1 MQRLNNTANDPPT
14 AIQALLDDQLRRTS
28 LLTQLA
34 IEFRETL
41 DQTTVIGQ
49 TLRAVT
55 MHLMADGVSIIVVRP
70 DLTPDLAFSMAD
82 GVVQP
87 MPEALADAVIAKGL
101 AGWVIRH
108 GSSVALSDV
117 ARDRRWLQF
126 SELHR
131 VGSVIVLPIRQA
143 SATLGALT
151 VHRAVP
157 YGFSSHDLILL
168 EGVAAQIGV
177 ALSAAR
183 QQASERQRR
192 DQAMALLQMSQY
204 LSAER
209 SPAELAGMIQE
220 KSVSVFGARCGLL
233 FLIEERAGQPTL
245 RAVLPNEPLPIDR
258 ALVEHAGGAARIAW
272 TGNRILTTAPGP
284 DLTGVALP
292 LVHQGRAIGAFV
304 LIHAGTSGFSATIW
318 SLLTIFTHVLAAA
331 CANMDLVRRL
341 TAQKRLLEELVAQRT
356 QQLSHSRDALRVV
369 FDSLPDG
376 IVLLDATEHLVA
388 ANRIFCDE
396 IVGIPPPEVVGQSYS
411 AVWQLLERSG
421 AVRVQLDDS
430 DQPRRQRLVVQ
441 LHTTNGARTYQVERM
456 ALLGEGAQIEQ
467 YLEYWHQ
474 ISQMD

>member
-1 MQRLNNTANDPPT
+1 MQRLDTAPNDPPT

-41 DQTTVIGQ
+41 DQTTVIEQ

-55 MHLMADGVSIIVVRP
+55 MHLMAAGVSIILVRP
-70 DLTPDLAFSMAD
+70 DQTPDLAYSMAE
-82 GVVQP
+82 GLVQP
-87 MPEALADAVIAKGL
+87 MPAPLAEAVIAGGL
-101 AGWVIRH
+101 AGWVVRH

-131 VGSVIVLPIRQA
+131 AGSVIVLPIRQA

-151 VHRAVP
+151 VHRAMP

-168 EGVAAQIGV
+168 EGVAAQLGV

-183 QQASERQRR
+183 QQANERQRR

-209 SPAELAGMIQE
+209 SPSELAGMIQE

-233 FLIEERAGQPTL
+233 FLIEERDGQPAL
-245 RAVLPNEPLPIDR
+245 RAVLPSEPLPIDR

-272 TGNRILTTAPGP
+272 MGNRILTTAPAP

-304 LIHAGTSGFSATIW
+304 LIHAGSSGFSATIW

-331 CANMDLVRRL
+331 CANMDLVSRL
-341 TAQKRLLEELVAQRT
+341 TAQTRLLEELVSRRT
-356 QQLSHSRDALRVV
+356 QQLRHSRDALRVV

-376 IVLLDATEHLVA
+376 IVLLDMNEHLVA
-388 ANRIFCDE
+388 ANRIFCEE
-396 IVGIPPPEVVGQSYS
+396 ILGRSPQEVVGQSYA
-411 AVWQLLERSG
+411 AVWQALERKG
-421 AVRVQLDDS
+421 ATRVHFDDS
-430 DQPRRQRLVVQ
+430 DQPRRQRLTVQ
-441 LHTTNGARTYQVERM
+441 LNAETAKHTYQVERV
-456 ALLGEGAQIEQ
+456 ALSGEGGTIEQ
-467 YLEYWHQ
+467 YLEYWHRV
-474 ISQMD
+474 